1 MKTLLHFATI
11 RFMPFAETQEFANVG
26 ILAFTPNGNFVD
38 YKLAPTRFKRI
49 NEFFEDFDGQL
60 YACALTSFEVEL
72 KRVKDFCHYL
82 HGQQLVD
89 LMNEVTRTRE
99 GIIVFGELSATLT
112 ENPKI
117 TLERLFDKYIGRNF
131 QQQIEYRETQMVRAL
146 RKNLTNLLPKEVRY
160 KETSLDV
167 GYTAYKLPLVAKVAN
182 TVKTIKP
189 LAFNQSTTLM
199 LTEHGDRWISRVKHL
214 LKANVIQ
221 KENFLFTI
229 ERPTNEKDEF
239 HQSFEVIYGGMKE
252 LGVEIIPYESKED
265 IIEFAQFDELNNS
278 ANFKLSH

>member
-1 MKTLLHFATI
+1 MKTLLQFATI

-60 YACALTSFEVEL
+60 YACALNSFEGEL
-72 KRVKDFCHYL
+72 KRVKDFCRTL
-82 HGQQLVD
+82 HGQKLVD

-117 TLERLFDKYIGRNF
+117 ALESLFDKYIGRNF
-131 QQQIEYRETQMVRAL
+131 QQQREYRETQMVRAL
-146 RKNLTNLLPKEVRY
+146 RKNLTSLLPKEVRY

-221 KENFLFTI
+221 RENFLFAI
-229 ERPTNEKDEF
+229 ERPTNKKDEF
-239 HQSFEVIYGGMKE
+239 HQSFDVIYEGMKE
-252 LGVEIIPYESKED
+252 LGVQIMPYESKED
-265 IIEFAQFDELNNS
+265 IIEFAQFNELNNP
-278 ANFKLSH
+278 ADFKLSH